1 MPLNSCYLV
10 MTHSHAIDFDICD
23 RILRRGDATY
33 CGLIGSVSKRRRFEK
48 RYREQGMLQAVIDK
62 LVCPIGIDGISGK
75 KPAEIAVSAAAEVL
89 RAYEQAA
96 LHGSTAYP
104 HNVLPIRQ

>member
-1 MPLNSCYLV
+1 

-23 RILRRGDATY
+23 RILRRSDATY

-48 RYREQGMLQAVIDK
+48 RYREQGMLQAVINK

-75 KPAEIAVSAAAEVL
+75 KPAESISL
-89 RAYEQAA
+89 TGLTCSRD
-96 LHGSTAYP
+96 GCIS
-104 HNVLPIRQ
+104 LPASRG